1 MEINYFDIVI
11 LLVLLF
17 FTLRGAFRGA
27 IEELTGLLSV
37 VVGIFAARQYATDV
51 SVHLK
56 PFLAEEWIVPAAFVL
71 IFFICIVI
79 VALLGYFLRSVLDA
93 LLVGFVDHALGAAV
107 GAVKGFIICIAIAYI
122 SLIFLAGSDI
132 ITNSLAMPYLQ
143 KGVDWITQAIP
154 L

>member
-27 IEELTGLLSV
+27 IEELTGLVSV
-37 VVGIFAARQYATDV
+37 AVGIFAARQYSTEV

-71 IFFICIVI
+71 IFFICIVV
-79 VALLGYFLRSVLDA
+79 VALLGYFLRSLLNA
-93 LLVGFVDHALGAAV
+93 LFVGFVDHALGGAV
-107 GAVKGFIICIAIAYI
+107 GAVKGFIICIAVAYI
-122 SLIFLAGSDI
+122 AQIFLIGSDI
-132 ITNSLAMPYLQ
+132 LTNSLAMPYLQ
-143 KGVDWITQAIP
+143 KGVDWITQVVP